1 MSLALPLRC
10 AHPGVPPSQLGNNYL
25 ALCIAAHLQLLL
37 RIVALQR
44 RLTCNTPHLCQIL
57 RPISAFWRGATNKQV
72 SRSLTFGGSIPTSDS
87 NQPVRMPK
95 TPDFFLLFSPFSFS
109 SFDPRRHQRP
119 LTIQIATAFSSSQSP
134 PSAAASFL
142 DTETQ

>member
-1 MSLALPLRC
+1 MHPPRRSTFPAWKQLPSLVHRGALYS
-10 AHPGVPPSQLGNNYL
+10 V
-25 ALCIAAHLQLLL
+25 LL
-37 RIVALQR
+37 VALQR
-44 RLTCNTPHLCQIL
+44 RLTCNTPHLYQTL
-57 RPISAFWRGATNKQV
+57 RPISAFWRGATNKQL

-95 TPDFFLLFSPFSFS
+95 TPDFFFLFSPFSFS

-119 LTIQIATAFSSSQSP
+119 LTIHIATAFSSSQSP
-134 PSAAASFL
+134 PTAAASLL